1 MSYLAVFYQVGRL
14 ILDGELWVQIIPLS
28 PGPEQEISADVAEM
42 KEDLGSE
49 PPVCRSRV
57 NTRDMNTSV
66 KAPIATQRGD
76 AKSGCWLN
84 EVFQSRWSRF

>member
-14 ILDGELWVQIIPLS
+14 ILDGELLVQIIPLS

-42 KEDLGSE
+42 KGDLGSE

-66 KAPIATQRGD
+66 KAPISSPRN
-76 AKSGCWLN
+76 AKSACWLN